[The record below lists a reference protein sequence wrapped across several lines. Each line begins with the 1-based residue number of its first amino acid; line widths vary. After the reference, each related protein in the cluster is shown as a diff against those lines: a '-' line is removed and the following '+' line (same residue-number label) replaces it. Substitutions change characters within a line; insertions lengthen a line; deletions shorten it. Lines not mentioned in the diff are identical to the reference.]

1 MSTPENSTGAWRH
14 GADVARVDTSE
25 AQRRA
30 VLNLERLDQPAVLL
44 EGAALIIHD
53 AVDGTRD
60 TQAIIDLLAGQFPG
74 VHMLGKEVTDTL
86 NQFAELG
93 LIETLP
99 TSSLVTPNT
108 P

>member
-53 AVDGTRD
+53 AVNGERD
-60 TQAIIDLLAGQFPG
+60 TQAIIDLLTLQYPG
-74 VHMLGKEVTDTL
+74 VPMLAQEVT
-86 NQFAELG
+86 
-93 LIETLP
+93 ETLEQLAA
-99 TSSLVTPNT
+99 TGIIWAPNG

>member
-14 GADVARVDTSE
+14 GADVARVDTPE
-25 AQRRA
+25 MHRRA

-60 TQAIIDLLAGQFPG
+60 TQAIIDLLVDQFPE
-74 VHMLGKEVTDTL
+74 VHMLSKEVT
-86 NQFAELG
+86 
-93 LIETLP
+93 ETLEQLAA
-99 TSSLVTPNT
+99 TGIIGAEREAQNA
-108 P
+108 

>member
-1 MSTPENSTGAWRH
+1 MSAPDNSTGVWQH
-14 GADVARVDTSE
+14 GADVARVDTPE
-25 AQRRA
+25 MQRRA

-60 TQAIIDLLAGQFPG
+60 TQAIIDLLTQQYPG
-74 VHMLGKEVTDTL
+74 VPMLAQEVT
-86 NQFAELG
+86 
-93 LIETLP
+93 ETLEQLAA
-99 TSSLVTPNT
+99 TGIIWAPNG

>member
-30 VLNLERLDQPAVLL
+30 LLNLERLDQPAVLL

-53 AVDGTRD
+53 AVNGERD
-60 TQAIIDLLAGQFPG
+60 TQAIIDLLTLQFPG
-74 VHMLGKEVTDTL
+74 VPMLAQEVT
-86 NQFAELG
+86 
-93 LIETLP
+93 ETLEQLAA
-99 TSSLVTPNT
+99 TGIIWAEREAQNA
-108 P
+108 